1 MGHRHIV
8 FYSIVI
14 TVIALVVFGV
24 REQEVHEQSI
34 DEKLASAIK
43 KQILPSDKTL
53 PNTDQKL
60 PYYLYGRAD
69 LNNNGKEETFVLM
82 QSESYCEKNE
92 CKAFLFDDKYK
103 IMAKWDKIQQPVLVG
118 DQISNGWKDIL
129 LTVDNQMYVIQYAN
143 KIYNEDITIAPKYT
157 DKDQA
162 LEAVGLAIDSE
173 YYQVNGTNLEL
184 DYNQPIFDCQTCYLF
199 SYEEL
204 DDASSQQHYL
214 AVNVATESVRE
225 VKAPRDDQL

>member
-14 TVIALVVFGV
+14 TVIVLVVFAL
-24 REQEVHEQSI
+24 REQKVHKQTV
-34 DEKLASAIK
+34 DEKLASAIQ

-53 PNTDQKL
+53 SKTDSKL
-60 PYYLYGRAD
+60 PSYLYGRAD
-69 LNNNGKEETFVLM
+69 LNNDGREETFVLM

-103 IMAKWDKIQQPVLVG
+103 IMAKWEKIQQPVLVG

-129 LTVDNQMYVIQYAN
+129 LTADNKMYVIQYAN
-143 KIYNEDITIAPKYT
+143 KTYNEKISTAPKYT
-157 DKDQA
+157 DKAQA

-173 YYQVNGTNLEL
+173 YYQANGTNLEL

-204 DDASSQQHYL
+204 DDTNSQQHYL
-214 AVNVATESVRE
+214 AVNVATGSVRE
-225 VKAPRDDQL
+225 VKDPRDDQL

>member
-14 TVIALVVFGV
+14 TVIALVVFAL
-24 REQEVHEQSI
+24 REQEVHQQSME
-34 DEKLASAIK
+34 EKLASAIE
-43 KQILPSDKTL
+43 KQILPPDKTL

-82 QSESYCEKNE
+82 QSERYCEKDE
-92 CKAFLFDDKYK
+92 CKAYLFDDQYQL
-103 IMAKWDKIQQPVLVG
+103 MAKWEKIQQPVLVG
-118 DQISNGWKDIL
+118 DDTNNGWKDIL
-129 LTVDNQMYVIQYAN
+129 LTSNNQTYIIQYSD
-143 KIYNEDITIAPKYT
+143 KTYNEKITTAAKYT
-157 DKDQA
+157 DKAQA

-173 YYQVNGTNLEL
+173 YYQANGTNLEL

-204 DDASSQQHYL
+204 DNANSQQHYL
-214 AVNVATESVRE
+214 AVNVATGSVRR
-225 VKAPRDDQL
+225 VNDSQNKQ